1 MELGKKYKVTL
12 VDRYFFGIYRGQS
25 NGFFVFYDDFKD
37 MEISVRQDAPV
48 LIEDYRGGG
57 P

>member
-48 LIEDYRGGG
+48 LIEDYKAGE
-57 P
+57 